1 MDIYSWRR
9 ESKRGFRKKNLT
21 IKLCSGLGIIVKE
34 TAVEAVFTWPCQF
47 FVWTAIELSC
57 AASLLLNWFSLF
69 SNFGYKRT
77 KPK

>member
-1 MDIYSWRR
+1 MDIYSWWR
-9 ESKRGFRKKNLT
+9 ESKREVFGKRILL
-21 IKLCSGLGIIVKE
+21 KLCSGLGIIVKE